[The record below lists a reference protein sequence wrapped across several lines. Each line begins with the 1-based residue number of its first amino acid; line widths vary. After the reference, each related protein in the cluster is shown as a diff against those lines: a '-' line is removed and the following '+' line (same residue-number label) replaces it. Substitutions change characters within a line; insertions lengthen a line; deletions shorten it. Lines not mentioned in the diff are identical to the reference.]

1 MAGSIRKREPTRKR
15 ISESDLTELKEIRSA
30 LLRRFRLN
38 LGKLDK
44 LDDKED
50 RFEDAQKLTVVT
62 NRLGKSLFEC
72 YRIQYNLPEDE
83 SSSEGEEERDLALAM
98 ERLEKRNAEKKQL
111 MSLKDYEERVGTIR
125 KRQLM
130 VFKDYSDIFT
140 KWQHKDRST
149 GRRR

>member
-1 MAGSIRKREPTRKR
+1 MAGSLRRREPTRKR
-15 ISESDLTELKEIRSA
+15 IAEADANELKEIRSA
-30 LLRRFRLN
+30 LLERFHWTLT
-38 LGKLDK
+38 KLDRLK
-44 LDDKED
+44 DNDERL
-50 RFEDAQKLTVVT
+50 EDAARLLIIA

-83 SSSEGEEERDLALAM
+83 ASSEEEEKDLALAM

-111 MSLKDYEERVGTIR
+111 ITLKDYKERLGTIR

>member
-1 MAGSIRKREPTRKR
+1 MTRVRRGEPSRKKIDEA
-15 ISESDLTELKEIRSA
+15 DATELKEIRQA
-30 LLRRFRLN
+30 LRKQFNWTLA
-38 LGKLDK
+38 KLDMLKDEQDLTKPAK
-44 LDDKED
+44 LLVI
-50 RFEDAQKLTVVT
+50 A

-83 SSSEGEEERDLALAM
+83 ASSEEEDEKDLALAM
-98 ERLEKRNAEKKQL
+98 ARLEKRNAEKKQL
-111 MSLKDYEERVGTIR
+111 MTVKDYEERLGTIR

-140 KWQHKDRST
+140 KWHRKDRST